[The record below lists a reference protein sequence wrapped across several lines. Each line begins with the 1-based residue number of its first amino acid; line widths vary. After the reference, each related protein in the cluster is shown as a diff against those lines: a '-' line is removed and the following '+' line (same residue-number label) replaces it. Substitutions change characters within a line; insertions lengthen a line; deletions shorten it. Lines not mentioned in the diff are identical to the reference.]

1 MMKKV
6 LAIAAAVVLVAVLT
20 SCDKK
25 CTCTTT
31 IGGITSESEIN
42 VSELNEKYGT
52 DIKKCSEFNTNG
64 ITCKATL

>member
-1 MMKKV
+1 MKKKL
-6 LAIAAAVVLVAVLT
+6 LAIVAAVVLVAAFT

-42 VSELNEKYGT
+42 VSELNDKYGT

>member
-1 MMKKV
+1 MKKKV
-6 LAIAAAVVLVAVLT
+6 LAIVAAVVLVAAFT

-25 CTCTTT
+25 CTTT

-42 VSELNEKYGT
+42 VSELNDKYGT